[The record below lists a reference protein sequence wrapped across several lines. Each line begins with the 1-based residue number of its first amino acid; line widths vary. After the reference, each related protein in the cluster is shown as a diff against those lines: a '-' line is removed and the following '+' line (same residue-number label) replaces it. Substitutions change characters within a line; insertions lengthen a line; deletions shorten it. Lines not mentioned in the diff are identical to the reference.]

1 VGGWEMKTGR
11 PEIFINKI
19 KTELALERSTLE
31 SIPKPRQTWIREAI
45 DEKLKGRSNNE
56 LLYHAETA
64 MLERMNDPKNV
75 KKGAWDGSIK
85 EIMQGFIEE
94 YLEVLVEYD
103 REIIKP
109 VLLRSEL
116 ADLMV
121 QCARA
126 ILKLDKELLR

>member
-1 VGGWEMKTGR
+1 MKTGR

-56 LLYHAETA
+56 LLSHAETA

-75 KKGAWDGSIK
+75 VKGSWDGTLREIK
-85 EIMQGFIEE
+85 EGVIEE
-94 YLEVLVEYD
+94 YLEVLTEFNKD
-103 REIIKP
+103 FIKP
-109 VLLRSEL
+109 ELLRSEL

>member
-1 VGGWEMKTGR
+1 MKTEARGR
-11 PEIFINKI
+11 KPLFQNSTHQNIQIDSEIWN
-19 KTELALERSTLE
+19 AL
-31 SIPKPRQTWIREAI
+31 PKPKQKYIREAI
-45 DEKLKGRSNNE
+45 NEKFGGRSNNE
-56 LLYHAETA
+56 LLVHAETA

-75 KKGAWDGSIK
+75 IKGSWDGTLREIK
-85 EIMQGFIEE
+85 EGVIEE

-121 QCARA
+121 QCSRA

>member
-56 LLYHAETA
+56 LLLHAETA

-85 EIMQGFIEE
+85 EIMQGVIEE
-94 YLEVLVEYD
+94 YLEVLQEYNAD
-103 REIIKP
+103 FKDAEK
-109 VLLRSEL
+109 LRYET

-121 QCARA
+121 QCARM
-126 ILKLDKELLR
+126 ILKLDRASS